1 MIVVGGIDE
10 AGYGPLLGP
19 LIVSGAGFEI
29 TNPQQGDSLWK
40 LLSGSISTARSKR
53 DRRLPIIDSKRLYV
67 RKQGLAALE
76 RSALVMLHVA
86 GVRPTSF
93 RGLLTAVCPHV
104 LGELDDYPW
113 YRDYDPP
120 LPVSVTPADVATRAN
135 AVARDCKANGVC
147 VSGIYVEPLLEGRF
161 NRLVSNTRNKAV
173 VSLGLTLRIVQRI
186 LDQAADHPVRLCID
200 RQGGRQHYTQALMTA
215 FQGFDLRIVEESPER
230 SAYRLT
236 RDQRARSTRQ
246 SSGAAP
252 DADRSLGCQIEF
264 VTSGE
269 EAAMPTA
276 LASIISKYLREL
288 FMQAVNDFWCAR
300 VPNLRPTAGYY
311 QDGRRFL
318 NDITGAVDQA
328 GVDRAI
334 LVRSR

>member
-19 LIVSGAGFEI
+19 LIVSGTAFEI
-29 TNPQQGDSLWK
+29 TNPAPGDSLWK
-40 LLSGSISTARSKR
+40 LLSGCISDAPSKR
-53 DRRLPIIDSKRLYV
+53 DRRLPIVDSKRLYV

-93 RGLLTAVCPHV
+93 RDLLTAVCPHV
-104 LGELDDYPW
+104 LGELNDYPW
-113 YRDYDPP
+113 YCDYDPP
-120 LPVSVTPADVATRAN
+120 LPVCVTPTDVATRAN
-135 AVARDCKANGVC
+135 AVARDCKANGVR
-147 VSGIYVEPLLEGRF
+147 VSGIHVEPLLEGRF

-186 LDQAADHPVRLCID
+186 LDQAADHPVRICID
-200 RQGGRQHYTQALMTA
+200 RQGGRQHYTQVLMTA
-215 FQGFDLRIVEESPER
+215 FQGFGLRIVEESPER
-230 SAYRLT
+230 SAYQLT
-236 RDQRARSTRQ
+236 PHQHPRSTR
-246 SSGAAP
+246 GASEAAA
-252 DADRSLGCQIEF
+252 DADPSLGCAIEF

-269 EAAMPTA
+269 EASMPTA
-276 LASIISKYLREL
+276 LASIVSKYLREL

-311 QDGRRFL
+311 QDGKRFL
-318 NDITGAVDQA
+318 NDIAGAVDQA
-328 GVDRAI
+328 AVDRAI